1 MKKKLQFMIDDETYG
16 AGNYSYF
23 SREREA
29 GSGRLRI
36 GRCIKVRDD
45 LYSMLFV
52 STLHAEYI
60 LHCEREHEE
69 EERAKVRLINDYNK
83 ERKRERQI

>member
-1 MKKKLQFMIDDETYG
+1 MEKKLVLMIDDEKYE
-16 AGNYSYF
+16 AGNYSYS

-29 GSGRLRI
+29 GSGKLRI
-36 GRCIKVRDD
+36 GRSIKVRDD

-69 EERAKVRLINDYNK
+69 EEKAKVRLINDYNK
-83 ERKRERQI
+83 ERRLEKQL